1 MIRYNHQKIE
11 KKWQKKWAK
20 DKLYS
25 VKDEVKNR
33 QNFYELVMF
42 PYPSGN
48 LHIGHWY
55 NFAPADVVAR
65 MKRMQGK
72 NVLLPIGFD
81 AFGLPAENAAIGRKV
96 HPEKWTLQ
104 NIKNMRTQL
113 QSMGTMFDWSRE
125 VITCQPEYYKWTQW
139 LFIELYKAGL
149 VYRDKTLANWCPEDR
164 TILANEQVEDG
175 KCERCGSIVEQKIL
189 EQWMIKITDYAE
201 PLLEGLNPSVG
212 GMDWPEKTKLM
223 QKNWIGKSE
232 GAIIKFSI
240 SIRQLADQSPIKPEK
255 RQSAEA
261 QKYIEVFTTRPDT
274 IFGVTYLVLAPEN
287 PLVDNLTTPN
297 QKKEVEAYRKQT
309 AAKSE
314 LERQFLNKE
323 KTGVFTGAYAT
334 NPASGEKVPIYISDY
349 VLINYGTGAVM
360 AVPAHDQRDF
370 EFAQKFRLPIKE
382 VVRPEHGLKDENI
395 FKAFENEGT
404 LVDSGQFSGRK
415 SEKAKTEIVEW
426 LAQKG
431 SGNKKTNYRL
441 RDWIVSRQRYWGCP
455 IPMIHCK
462 KCGWQAVLEKDL
474 PVLLPKIKNYLP
486 EGEGKSPLANSEKFV
501 NTKCPKCGGTAKRE
515 TDTLDTFMDSAWY
528 FTRYVDSKNKKV
540 FADKK
545 KLDAWLPIDLY
556 IGGAEHAT
564 KHLIYARFIGQFLHN
579 EGYLKT
585 KEPILKMRHQ
595 GLILGPDGQK
605 MSKSKGN
612 VVDPD
617 EIVKVFGADSTRMHL
632 CFMSEYSLGGPWE
645 AKGILGVNRFLIR
658 VWNFANAFLKN
669 KKLASKNPDKKTL
682 ILTNKTIKKVGED
695 IESLRFNTA
704 ISSLMEFMNHLELK
718 ETEYSKETLEIL
730 TKLLAPFAPHICEEI
745 WCEILKHKK
754 SIHLEEWPKHD
765 EKFLEEDE
773 FDLVIQVNGI
783 LRDLVRVPKN
793 ITQEQ
798 AEKIAILQPK
808 ITKYIE
814 GQNIKKAIFVPGRLI
829 NLVIN

>member
-11 KKWQKKWAK
+11 KKWQKKWIQ

-25 VKDEVKNR
+25 VKDEVKNKP
-33 QNFYELVMF
+33 NFYELVMF

-81 AFGLPAENAAIGRKV
+81 AFGLPAENAAIGRKI

-104 NIKNMRTQL
+104 NIKNMRQQL

-139 LFIELYKAGL
+139 LFIELYRAGL
-149 VYRDKTLANWCPEDR
+149 VCRAKTLANWCPQDR

-175 KCERCGSIVEQKIL
+175 KCERCGSVVEQKIL

-201 PLLEGLNPSVG
+201 NLLEDLDK
-212 GMDWPEKTKLM
+212 MDWPEKTKLM

-232 GAIIKFSI
+232 GATIKFQI
-240 SIRQLADQSPIKPEK
+240 SNLKSQISDRQLE
-255 RQSAEA
+255 EE

-287 PLVDNLTTPN
+287 PLVDVLVVPN

-323 KTGVFTGAYAT
+323 KTGVFTGAYAI
-334 NPASGEKVPIYISDY
+334 NPANGEKAPIYISDY
-349 VLINYGTGAVM
+349 VLMNYGTGAVM

-370 EFAQKFRLPIKE
+370 KFAQKLRLPIKE
-382 VVRPEHGLKDENI
+382 VIRPEHGLKDENI
-395 FKAFENEGT
+395 FKAFEDEGI
-404 LVDSGQFSGRK
+404 LIDSGQFSGRK
-415 SEKAKTEIVEW
+415 SEKAKAEIIEW

-431 SGNKKTNYRL
+431 LGNKKTNYRL

-462 KCGWQAVLEKDL
+462 KCGWQAVPEKDL

-501 NTKCPKCGGTAKRE
+501 NTKCPKCGGTAERE

-528 FTRYVDSKNKKV
+528 FARYADPKNKKS
-540 FADKK
+540 F
-545 KLDAWLPIDLY
+545 
-556 IGGAEHAT
+556 
-564 KHLIYARFIGQFLHN
+564 
-579 EGYLKT
+579 
-585 KEPILKMRHQ
+585 
-595 GLILGPDGQK
+595 
-605 MSKSKGN
+605 
-612 VVDPD
+612 
-617 EIVKVFGADSTRMHL
+617 
-632 CFMSEYSLGGPWE
+632 C
-645 AKGILGVNRFLIR
+645 
-658 VWNFANAFLKN
+658 
-669 KKLASKNPDKKTL
+669 
-682 ILTNKTIKKVGED
+682 
-695 IESLRFNTA
+695 
-704 ISSLMEFMNHLELK
+704 
-718 ETEYSKETLEIL
+718 
-730 TKLLAPFAPHICEEI
+730 
-745 WCEILKHKK
+745 
-754 SIHLEEWPKHD
+754 
-765 EKFLEEDE
+765 
-773 FDLVIQVNGI
+773 
-783 LRDLVRVPKN
+783 
-793 ITQEQ
+793 
-798 AEKIAILQPK
+798 
-808 ITKYIE
+808 
-814 GQNIKKAIFVPGRLI
+814 
-829 NLVIN
+829 

>member
-20 DKLYS
+20 DRLYFT
-25 VKDEVKNR
+25 KDGVKNR

-72 NVLLPIGFD
+72 NVLFPIGFD
-81 AFGLPAENAAIGRKV
+81 AFGLPAENAAIVRKI
-96 HPEKWTLQ
+96 HPEKWTMQ
-104 NIKNMRTQL
+104 NIKNMRRQL
-113 QSMGTMFDWSRE
+113 QSIGTMFDWSRE
-125 VITCQPEYYKWTQW
+125 VITCKPEYYKWTQW

-149 VYRDKTLANWCPEDR
+149 IYRAKTLANWCPQDR

-175 KCERCGSIVEQKIL
+175 KCERCGSVVEQKIL

-201 PLLEGLNPSVG
+201 DLLDGLDPSAG
-212 GMDWPEKTKLM
+212 GLDWPEKTKLM

-232 GAIIKFSI
+232 GALIKFPI
-240 SIRQLADQSPIKPEK
+240 SNSCLPAGRSNIKSPEC
-255 RQSAEA
+255 
-261 QKYIEVFTTRPDT
+261 IEVFTTRPDT

-287 PLVDNLTTPN
+287 PLVDILTVPN
-297 QKKEVEAYRKQT
+297 QKKEVESYRKKT

-323 KTGVFTGAYAT
+323 KSGVFLGAYAI
-334 NPASGEKVPIYISDY
+334 NPANGEKVPIYISDY
-349 VLINYGTGAVM
+349 VLMNYGTGAVM

-370 EFAQKFRLPIKE
+370 EFAQKLRLPIKE
-382 VVRPEHGLKDENI
+382 VIRPEHGLKDENI
-395 FKAFENEGT
+395 FRAFEDEGI
-404 LVDSGQFSGRK
+404 LIDSGQFSGRK
-415 SEKAKTEIVEW
+415 SAKAKTEIIEW

-431 SGNKKTNYRL
+431 LGSKKINYRL
-441 RDWIVSRQRYWGCP
+441 RDWIISRQRYWGSP
-455 IPMIHCK
+455 IPMIYCS
-462 KCGWQAVLEKDL
+462 KCGWQAVPEKDL
-474 PVLLPKIKNYLP
+474 PVLLPNIKNYLP

-501 NTKCPKCGGTAKRE
+501 NTQCPKCGGKSKRE

-528 FTRYVDSKNKKV
+528 FTRYADPKNKKV

-545 KLDAWLPIDLY
+545 KLNNWLPVDLY

-564 KHLIYARFIGQFLHN
+564 KHLIYARFIGQFLYN
-579 EGYLKT
+579 EGHLKT

-617 EIVKVFGADSTRMHL
+617 EIVKVFGADSTRMYL
-632 CFMSEYSLGGPWE
+632 CFMSEYSLGGPWDP
-645 AKGILGVNRFLIR
+645 KGILGVNRFLIR
-658 VWNFANAFLKN
+658 VWNFANAFVKN
-669 KKLASKNPDKKTL
+669 KKMASKNPDKKTL

-695 IESLRFNTA
+695 IENLKFNTA
-704 ISSLMEFMNHLELK
+704 ISSLMEFMNRLELK
-718 ETEYSKETLEIL
+718 DSEYSKTTLEIL
-730 TKLLAPFAPHICEEI
+730 LKLLAPFAPHITEEI
-745 WCEILKHKK
+745 WREILKHKK
-754 SIHLEEWPKHD
+754 SIHLKEWPKYD

-773 FDLVIQVNGI
+773 FDLAVQVNGV

-793 ITQEQ
+793 ITKEQ
-798 AEKIAILQPK
+798 AEKIVILQPK

-814 GQNIKKAIFVPGRLI
+814 GKNIKKTIFISGRLI
-829 NLVIN
+829 NLVTN